1 MGLKRNSSSRSRRV
15 FWVLRKRR
23 KIGVYVTIE
32 EGAIVLV
39 MKMMVAVMVRAEE
52 QGMVVVV
59 MVEMVVGMVK

>member
-1 MGLKRNSSSRSRRV
+1 MGLKRSSSSGRV

-23 KIGVYVTIE
+23 KIGVYVAIE

-39 MKMMVAVMVRAEE
+39 IKMMVVVMVRAEE